1 MFIKDEDDAQFC
13 ELPSQ
18 ESAKH
23 QRVEKIDS
31 EMCGKIQV
39 QDNSPQC
46 PEDNLLPIEQE
57 SYQNFVEAV
66 QATP

>member
-1 MFIKDEDDAQFC
+1 
-13 ELPSQ
+13 
-18 ESAKH
+18 
-23 QRVEKIDS
+23 
-31 EMCGKIQV
+31 MCGKIQV